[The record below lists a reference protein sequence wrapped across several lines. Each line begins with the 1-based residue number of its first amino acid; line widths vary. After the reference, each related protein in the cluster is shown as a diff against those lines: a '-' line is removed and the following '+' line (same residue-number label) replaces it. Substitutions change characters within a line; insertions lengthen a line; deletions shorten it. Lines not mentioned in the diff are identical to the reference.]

1 MLCSR
6 TWTTALTGILCSATL
21 VECRLFTSPSR
32 GGRDCRAGGFGSRF
46 ALPLQLSRFLAL
58 AIWTSRFGYENGI
71 ATIQKGTCS
80 RTKTLDLWIHLVINV
95 LGTLLLGAS
104 NYTMQCLSSP
114 TREEIDKAHLRKIP
128 LDIGVPSLGNFAES

>member
-1 MLCSR
+1 MEV
-6 TWTTALTGILCSATL
+6 TETAGL
-21 VECRLFTSPSR
+21 
-32 GGRDCRAGGFGSRF
+32 AGWVAVCASTAAVSFF
-46 ALPLQLSRFLAL
+46 AYLAL

-71 ATIQKGTCS
+71 ATVQKGSCS
-80 RTKTLDLWIHLVINV
+80 GTKTLDLWIHLVINV

-128 LDIGVPSLGNFAES
+128 LDIGVPSLGNFVES